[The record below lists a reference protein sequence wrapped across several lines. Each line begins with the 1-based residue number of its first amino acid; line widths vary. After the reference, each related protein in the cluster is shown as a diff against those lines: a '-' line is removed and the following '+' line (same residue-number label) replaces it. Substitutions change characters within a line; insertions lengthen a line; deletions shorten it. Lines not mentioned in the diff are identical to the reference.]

1 MYLMKLISSGLCDTS
16 HPKYVEHFNPM
27 LQNIIFSV
35 IKTISLGPLE
45 YMMTRIY
52 STLHKYGNTI

>member
-1 MYLMKLISSGLCDTS
+1 MYLMKLISSRLCDTS

-35 IKTISLGPLE
+35 IKTISLGPL
-45 YMMTRIY
+45 YRIY
-52 STLHKYGNTI
+52 DDKNIQYPP